1 MPSILNDALEW
12 LDGADQVR
20 DIAEQLSDPDTRRA
34 VIQLAERFE
43 RLARAAAALHGGA
56 KKGSRHFSRPLLGL
70 TASAPRAAVENG
82 STPGSLTPEE
92 HGGTI
97 EIQNLL
103 MGCFVELSAP
113 RKWKL
118 RSSALLREKNKVERR
133 PSHATN
139 RNAMHRPVALV
150 RSPLP

>member
-1 MPSILNDALEW
+1 MPSVLNDALEW

-20 DIAEQLSDPDTRRA
+20 DIAEQLSDPATREA

-43 RLARAAAALHGGA
+43 LLARAAAALHGSA
-56 KKGSRHFSRPLLGL
+56 KNGTRHRPLLGL
-70 TASAPRAAVENG
+70 TASPPRAAVENG

-103 MGCFVELSAP
+103 MGCFVELSVP

-118 RSSALLREKNKVERR
+118 RSSALLREKNKIERR
-133 PSHATN
+133 PSRATN

-150 RSPLP
+150 KSPLL